1 MTATFFQVVASVLIT
16 MEFSKEIYS
25 ATKILT
31 YLKRTRSHRSKIINV
46 LLASMQLLVPIVT
59 MISYMINVIQ
69 QENVSQ
75 ITKSFVAL
83 SIVVKIDDMF
93 SASLPKE
100 ILDNAIKLNEE

>member
-1 MTATFFQVVASVLIT
+1 
-16 MEFSKEIYS
+16 
-25 ATKILT
+25 
-31 YLKRTRSHRSKIINV
+31 
-46 LLASMQLLVPIVT
+46 

-100 ILDNAIKLNEE
+100 ILDNAIKLNEQALIKLSLDHNTTRQIFSRIKCKTLPRETFNILFNFWYGLIINFQ